1 MTAPI
6 RLQEVALVQI
16 DLDEAALELV
26 AAPDLDRL
34 RISLQEVGLLNPPWL
49 KPQPGG
55 LRFQV
60 VTGTRRLQVAAA
72 LGWQKLTA
80 RLVPESATD
89 FHCLLVHPDG

>member
-34 RISLQEVGLLNPPWL
+34 RISLREVGLFEPSLAEAASGRTAL
-49 KPQPGG
+49 SGG
-55 LRFQV
+55 YRDQ
-60 VTGTRRLQVAAA
+60 A
-72 LGWQKLTA
+72 
-80 RLVPESATD
+80 P
-89 FHCLLVHPDG
+89 